1 MLDVVRVIALTLAM
15 IRSLRLRSVVGGSA
29 GLLMAYG
36 FAVIAVQVADAVAKK
51 AVGGEYAMGLIFLG
65 MTSAS
70 VGGNSRIPGG
80 VWLSSHPTLR
90 HVAFAALALVP
101 LVHAS
106 RRSSRL
112 RPESAEARR
121 WDALGNPFVLLAVL
135 ELSFAVLAVLWAQLH
150 WS

>member
-1 MLDVVRVIALTLAM
+1 MLDVVRSIALTLAV
-15 IRSLRLRSVVGGSA
+15 IRSFRLRSVVGGAA
-29 GLLMAYG
+29 GLLLAYG
-36 FAVIAVQVADAVAKK
+36 FAVIAVQVADAVARK

-65 MTSAS
+65 LTSAS

-80 VWLSSHPTLR
+80 VWLSSHPILR
-90 HVAFAALALVP
+90 HMVFAALALVP

-112 RPESAEARR
+112 RPESSEARQ
-121 WDALGNPFVLLAVL
+121 WDALGNAFLLLAVID
-135 ELSFAVLAVLWAQLH
+135 LSLAVLAVLWAQLH